1 MLLGK
6 QVLDIKSNSIS
17 LELFKNVLKTIKE
30 YPELTP
36 DIIDSFSDN
45 QFKSKSKLFDFF
57 DDLNIYNSNTSVII
71 FGSWYGSILLPIL
84 STKVK
89 EITCIDLNND
99 VLRIAKNNL
108 FKNIKNIEY
117 IPDDIFSIS
126 RNRYSRCDLY
136 INTSCE
142 HMPPMREWPYWKNV
156 KSGTYL
162 AFQSNN
168 MFNIPGHINCINSLE
183 EFKYQLPENTKILK
197 EDSLTDDRG
206 TRFTII
212 GQLI

>member
-1 MLLGK
+1 M
-6 QVLDIKSNSIS
+6 LDIKSNSIS

-30 YPELTP
+30 YPDLTP

-45 QFKSKSKLFDFF
+45 QFKSKSKL
-57 DDLNIYNSNTSVII
+57 LNLLYETHSINHDSEISI
-71 FGSWYGSILLPIL
+71 FGGWYGSILLPLL
-84 STKVK
+84 SPITKK
-89 EITCIDLNND
+89 IIMIDLD
-99 VLRIAKNNL
+99 DRVIRISKNKF
-108 FKNIKNIEY
+108 FKKLSNISWSSG
-117 IPDDIFSIS
+117 DIFTKTL
-126 RNRYSRCDLY
+126 NYSSTTLF

-156 KSGTYL
+156 KLGTYL
-162 AFQSNN
+162 AFQSND
-168 MFNIPGHINCINSLE
+168 MFNIPGHINCVSSLE

-212 GQLI
+212 GQIT